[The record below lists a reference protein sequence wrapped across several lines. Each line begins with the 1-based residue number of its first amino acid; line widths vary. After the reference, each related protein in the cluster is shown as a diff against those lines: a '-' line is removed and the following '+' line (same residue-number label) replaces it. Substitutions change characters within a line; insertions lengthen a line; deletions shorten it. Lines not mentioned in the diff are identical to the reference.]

1 MSVAADYDG
10 DRKADPAIYGENNGY
25 WIFKL
30 SSIGYFEIALTQTLG
45 GTGYIP
51 VPADYD
57 GDAKADPAVRSTTG
71 NEWIV
76 MFSSGGYAPVHL
88 TILFE

>member
-1 MSVAADYDG
+1 
-10 DRKADPAIYGENNGY
+10 
-25 WIFKL
+25 
-30 SSIGYFEIALTQTLG
+30 LTQTLG

-57 GDAKADPAVRSTTG
+57 GDAKADPAVKLENG

-76 MFSSGGYAPVHL
+76 MFSSGGYVPTYL
-88 TILFE
+88 TIQFEMIIQKKIYTGRAQARSA